1 MPTLLLPR
9 TLRHEHTAGVR
20 ESRVSGAC
28 AGRVATTRALEC
40 RRQKSHLTLRITHG
54 YILPMLDVNALRNL
68 RESRQLSQD
77 ALAKKIG
84 VSQPYIAMLEAGAKK
99 SPSLRILRRLA
110 EALEVRDTELVVS
123 SRRKR
128 AMPPTTEEFEAELF

>member
-99 SPSLRILRRLA
+99 SPSLRSLRRLP
-110 EALEVRDTELVVS
+110 EAGEVRHPVLLEVAKRQ
-123 SRRKR
+123 R
-128 AMPPTTEEFEAELF
+128 AMARTPLEVN